1 MDIFIGEQFTALY
14 EGFQNAEIYF
24 LIRPFALPEK
34 GGAFILFG
42 ENINFSL
49 TFFFGIVAPPAAERG
64 KLHRAFAGKQQL
76 PEILLAGKV
85 VITFTLVPLMGYWG
99 VIVSE
104 PIVWVLMV
112 IPLIVQLIKNPAFAR
127 GKNNGG

>member
-1 MDIFIGEQFTALY
+1 MLCIITSYTVVPAFVKMLISSDNRKVISTATLYLRVDSLLYFVTAMITIIRNSLQGIGD
-14 EGFQNAEIYF
+14 
-24 LIRPFALPEK
+24 R
-34 GGAFILFG
+34 
-42 ENINFSL
+42 L
-49 TFFFGIVAPPAAERG
+49 TPIISSGIELV
-64 KLHRAFAGKQQL
+64 
-76 PEILLAGKV
+76 GKV
-85 VITFTLVPLMGYWG
+85 VITFTLVPFMGYWG

>member
-1 MDIFIGEQFTALY
+1 MCVMCNHILYDSSAFVKMLISSDNRKVIDTATLYLRVDSLLYFVTAMITIIRNSLQGIGD
-14 EGFQNAEIYF
+14 
-24 LIRPFALPEK
+24 R
-34 GGAFILFG
+34 
-42 ENINFSL
+42 L
-49 TFFFGIVAPPAAERG
+49 TPIISSGIE
-64 KLHRAFAGKQQL
+64 
-76 PEILLAGKV
+76 LAGKV
-85 VITFTLVPLMGYWG
+85 VITFTLVPFMGYWG